1 MSFAFSRRSFLKYTA
16 VAAVAVAGAS
26 LFTGCKVDTSDS
38 YNALRTTPGEL
49 TVLQVTAA
57 MGKYVEASKSYT
69 APVVTGTTI
78 AFPFK
83 ITNGRANPIYVNPNN
98 FKATVLNAKDEVIA
112 KYTAINGLTPDAPL
126 CDTNL
131 KKGASVSG
139 NVTLT
144 LSAALEP
151 GQSIVLTYCPDLQ
164 YNEYSL
170 NWKTTRAIFR
180 PDWFRAVFVCP
191 RFGKVSQFFL

>member
-57 MGKYVEASKSYT
+57 MGTYVEASKSYT
-69 APVVTGTTI
+69 ALDVTGTTI
-78 AFPFK
+78 VFPFK

-98 FKATVLNAKDEVIA
+98 FKATVLNDKDEVIA
-112 KYTAINGLTPDAPL
+112 KYTAINGLSLDPRL

-151 GQSIVLTYCPDLQ
+151 GQSVVLTYCPDLQ

-170 NWKTTRAIFR
+170 NWKTNRAK
-180 PDWFRAVFVCP
+180 D
-191 RFGKVSQFFL
+191 

>member
-26 LFTGCKVDTSDS
+26 LFTGCKIDTSDS

-57 MGKYVEASKSYT
+57 MGTYVEASKSYT
-69 APVVTGTTI
+69 APDVKGTTI
-78 AFPFK
+78 VFPFK

-98 FKATVLNAKDEVIA
+98 FKATVLDAEGKVIA
-112 KYTAINGLTPDAPL
+112 KYKYTASHGLSLEPSL

-131 KKGASVSG
+131 KKDASVSG
-139 NVTLT
+139 NVNLT

-170 NWKTTRAIFR
+170 NWKTTR
-180 PDWFRAVFVCP
+180 PKD
-191 RFGKVSQFFL
+191 

>member
-57 MGKYVEASKSYT
+57 MGTYVEASKSYT
-69 APVVTGTTI
+69 APDVTGTTI
-78 AFPFK
+78 VFPFK

-112 KYTAINGLTPDAPL
+112 KYTAINGLSLEPSL

-131 KKGASVSG
+131 KKDASVSG
-139 NVTLT
+139 NVKLT
-144 LSAALEP
+144 LGAALEP
-151 GQSIVLTYCPDLQ
+151 GQSVVLTYCPDLQ

-170 NWKTTRAIFR
+170 NWKTTRAK
-180 PDWFRAVFVCP
+180 D
-191 RFGKVSQFFL
+191 

>member
-57 MGKYVEASKSYT
+57 MGTYVEASKSYT
-69 APVVTGTTI
+69 GPDNVTGKTI
-78 AFPFK
+78 VFPFK

-98 FKATVLNAKDEVIA
+98 FKATVLNDKDEVIA
-112 KYTAINGLTPDAPL
+112 KYTAINGLTLDATL

-131 KKGASVSG
+131 KKDASVSG
-139 NVTLT
+139 KVTLT
-144 LSAALEP
+144 LDAALEP
-151 GQSIVLTYCPDLQ
+151 GQSVVLTYCPDLQ

-170 NWKTTRAIFR
+170 NWKTTRAK
-180 PDWFRAVFVCP
+180 
-191 RFGKVSQFFL
+191 G

>member
-57 MGKYVEASKSYT
+57 MGTYVEASKSYT
-69 APVVTGTTI
+69 GPDNVTGKTI
-78 AFPFK
+78 VFPFK

-98 FKATVLNAKDEVIA
+98 FKATVLNDKDEVIA
-112 KYTAINGLTPDAPL
+112 KYTAINGLTLDATL

-131 KKGASVSG
+131 KKGAFVSG
-139 NVTLT
+139 KVTLT
-144 LSAALEP
+144 LDAALEP
-151 GQSIVLTYCPDLQ
+151 GQSVVLTYCPDLQ

-170 NWKTTRAIFR
+170 NWKTTRAK
-180 PDWFRAVFVCP
+180 
-191 RFGKVSQFFL
+191 G

>member
-26 LFTGCKVDTSDS
+26 LFTGCKIDTSDS

-57 MGKYVEASKSYT
+57 MGTYVEASKSYT
-69 APVVTGTTI
+69 GPDDVKGTTI
-78 AFPFK
+78 VFPFK

-98 FKATVLNAKDEVIA
+98 FKATVLDAEGKVILA
-112 KYTAINGLTPDAPL
+112 KYTASNGLSLEPSL

-131 KKGASVSG
+131 KKDASVSG
-139 NVTLT
+139 KVTLT

-151 GQSIVLTYCPDLQ
+151 GQSVVLTYCPDLQ

-170 NWKTTRAIFR
+170 NWTTTR
-180 PDWFRAVFVCP
+180 PKD
-191 RFGKVSQFFL
+191 

>member
-57 MGKYVEASKSYT
+57 MGTYVEASKSYT
-69 APVVTGTTI
+69 APKVTGKTI

-98 FKATVLNAKDEVIA
+98 FKATVLNAKDEVIT
-112 KYTAINGLTPDAPL
+112 KYTASNGLTLDATL

-131 KKGASVSG
+131 KKDASVSG
-139 NVTLT
+139 NVNLT
-144 LSAALEP
+144 LGTALEP

-170 NWKTTRAIFR
+170 NWKTTRAK
-180 PDWFRAVFVCP
+180 D
-191 RFGKVSQFFL
+191 

>member
-26 LFTGCKVDTSDS
+26 LFTGCKIDTSDS

-57 MGKYVEASKSYT
+57 MGTYVEASKSYT
-69 APVVTGTTI
+69 GPDDVTGTTI
-78 AFPFK
+78 VFPFK

-98 FKATVLNAKDEVIA
+98 FKATVLDAEGKVILA
-112 KYTAINGLTPDAPL
+112 KYTASNGLSLEPSL

-131 KKGASVSG
+131 KKDASVSG
-139 NVTLT
+139 KVKVT
-144 LSAALEP
+144 LSAALKP

-170 NWKTTRAIFR
+170 NWKTTR
-180 PDWFRAVFVCP
+180 PKD
-191 RFGKVSQFFL
+191 

>member
-26 LFTGCKVDTSDS
+26 LFTGCKIDTSDS

-57 MGKYVEASKSYT
+57 MGYVEASKSYT
-69 APVVTGTTI
+69 APDVKGTTI
-78 AFPFK
+78 VFPFK

-98 FKATVLNAKDEVIA
+98 FKATVLDAEGKVILA
-112 KYTAINGLTPDAPL
+112 KYTASNGLILDARL

-131 KKGASVSG
+131 KKDASVSG
-139 NVTLT
+139 KVTLT

-151 GQSIVLTYCPDLQ
+151 GQSVVLTYCPDLQ

-170 NWKTTRAIFR
+170 NWKTTR
-180 PDWFRAVFVCP
+180 PKD
-191 RFGKVSQFFL
+191 

>member
-26 LFTGCKVDTSDS
+26 LFTGCKIDTSDS

-57 MGKYVEASKSYT
+57 MGTYVEASKSYT
-69 APVVTGTTI
+69 GPKVTTGTRTI

-98 FKATVLNAKDEVIA
+98 FKATVLDAEGKVIA
-112 KYTAINGLTPDAPL
+112 KYKYTASHGLTLDASL

-131 KKGASVSG
+131 KKDASVSG
-139 NVTLT
+139 NVNLT
-144 LSAALEP
+144 LDAALEP

-170 NWKTTRAIFR
+170 NWKTTCAE
-180 PDWFRAVFVCP
+180 
-191 RFGKVSQFFL
+191 G

>member
-26 LFTGCKVDTSDS
+26 LFTGCKIDTSDS

-69 APVVTGTTI
+69 APDVTRKTI

-83 ITNGRANPIYVNPNN
+83 ITNGRANPIYVTPNN
-98 FKATVLNAKDEVIA
+98 FKATVLNAKDEVIT
-112 KYTAINGLTPDAPL
+112 KYTASNGLTLDATL

-131 KKGASVSG
+131 KKDASVSG
-139 NVTLT
+139 NVKVTLG
-144 LSAALEP
+144 AALEP

-170 NWKTTRAIFR
+170 NWKTTRAK
-180 PDWFRAVFVCP
+180 
-191 RFGKVSQFFL
+191 G

>member
-26 LFTGCKVDTSDS
+26 LFTGCKIDTSDS

-57 MGKYVEASKSYT
+57 MGTYVEASKSYT
-69 APVVTGTTI
+69 APDVKGTTI
-78 AFPFK
+78 VFPFK
-83 ITNGRANPIYVNPNN
+83 ITNGRANPIYVTPNN
-98 FKATVLNAKDEVIA
+98 FKATVLDAEGKVIA
-112 KYTAINGLTPDAPL
+112 KYKYTASHGLTLDASL

-131 KKGASVSG
+131 KKDASVSG
-139 NVTLT
+139 KVTLT

-170 NWKTTRAIFR
+170 NWKTIR
-180 PDWFRAVFVCP
+180 PKD
-191 RFGKVSQFFL
+191 

>member
-26 LFTGCKVDTSDS
+26 LFTGCKIDTSDS

-57 MGKYVEASKSYT
+57 MGTYVEASKSYT
-69 APVVTGTTI
+69 APDVKGTTI
-78 AFPFK
+78 VFPFK
-83 ITNGRANPIYVNPNN
+83 ITNGRANPIYVTPNN
-98 FKATVLNAKDEVIA
+98 FKATVLDAEGKVIA
-112 KYTAINGLTPDAPL
+112 KYKYTASHGLSLEPSL

-131 KKGASVSG
+131 KKDASVSG
-139 NVTLT
+139 KVTLT
-144 LSAALEP
+144 LAPDATLKA

-170 NWKTTRAIFR
+170 NWKTTR
-180 PDWFRAVFVCP
+180 
-191 RFGKVSQFFL
+191 

>member
-26 LFTGCKVDTSDS
+26 LFTGCKIDTSDS

-57 MGKYVEASKSYT
+57 MGTYDEASKSYT
-69 APVVTGTTI
+69 APDVNSTTI

-83 ITNGRANPIYVNPNN
+83 ITNGRANPIYVTPNN
-98 FKATVLNAKDEVIA
+98 FKATVLDAEGKVIDNA
-112 KYTAINGLTPDAPL
+112 KYTASNGLSLEPSL

-131 KKGASVSG
+131 KKDASVSG
-139 NVTLT
+139 KVKVTLG
-144 LSAALEP
+144 AALKP

-170 NWKTTRAIFR
+170 NWKTIR
-180 PDWFRAVFVCP
+180 PKD
-191 RFGKVSQFFL
+191 

>member
-26 LFTGCKVDTSDS
+26 LFTGCKIDTSDS

-57 MGKYVEASKSYT
+57 MGNYVEASKSYT
-69 APVVTGTTI
+69 APNVTDTTI

-83 ITNGRANPIYVNPNN
+83 ITNGRANPIYVTPNN
-98 FKATVLNAKDEVIA
+98 FKATVLDAEGKVIANA
-112 KYTAINGLTPDAPL
+112 KYTASHGLTLDAPL

-131 KKGASVSG
+131 KKDASVSG
-139 NVTLT
+139 NVTVT

-170 NWKTTRAIFR
+170 NWKTIR
-180 PDWFRAVFVCP
+180 PKD
-191 RFGKVSQFFL
+191 

>member
-26 LFTGCKVDTSDS
+26 LFTGCKIDTSDS

-57 MGKYVEASKSYT
+57 MGTYDEASKSYT

-78 AFPFK
+78 SFPFK
-83 ITNGRANPIYVNPNN
+83 ITNGRANPIYVTPNN
-98 FKATVLNAKDEVIA
+98 FKATVLDAEGKVIA
-112 KYTAINGLTPDAPL
+112 KYKYTASHGLTLDASL

-131 KKGASVSG
+131 KKDASVSG
-139 NVTLT
+139 NVNLK
-144 LSAALEP
+144 LDVALEP

-170 NWKTTRAIFR
+170 NWKTIR
-180 PDWFRAVFVCP
+180 PKD
-191 RFGKVSQFFL
+191 

>member
-26 LFTGCKVDTSDS
+26 LFTGCKIDTSDS

-57 MGKYVEASKSYT
+57 MGTYVEASKSYT
-69 APVVTGTTI
+69 GPDDVKGTTI
-78 AFPFK
+78 VFPFK

-98 FKATVLNAKDEVIA
+98 FKATVLDAEGKVILA
-112 KYTAINGLTPDAPL
+112 KYTASNGLSLEPSL

-131 KKGASVSG
+131 KKDASVSG
-139 NVTLT
+139 KVTLT

-151 GQSIVLTYCPDLQ
+151 GQSVVLTYCPDLQ

-170 NWKTTRAIFR
+170 NWKTIR
-180 PDWFRAVFVCP
+180 PKD
-191 RFGKVSQFFL
+191 

>member
-26 LFTGCKVDTSDS
+26 LFTGCKIDTSDS

-57 MGKYVEASKSYT
+57 MGYVEASKSYT
-69 APVVTGTTI
+69 APDVKGTTI
-78 AFPFK
+78 VFPFK

-98 FKATVLNAKDEVIA
+98 FKATVLDAEGKVILA
-112 KYTAINGLTPDAPL
+112 KYTASNGLILDARL

-131 KKGASVSG
+131 KKDASVSG
-139 NVTLT
+139 NVTVT
-144 LSAALEP
+144 LDAALEP

-170 NWKTTRAIFR
+170 NWKTTR
-180 PDWFRAVFVCP
+180 PKD
-191 RFGKVSQFFL
+191 

>member
-26 LFTGCKVDTSDS
+26 LFTGCKIDTSDS

-57 MGKYVEASKSYT
+57 MGTYVEASKSYT
-69 APVVTGTTI
+69 GPDDVTGKTI

-83 ITNGRANPIYVNPNN
+83 ITNGRANPIYVTPNN
-98 FKATVLNAKDEVIA
+98 FKATVLDAEGKVIDNA
-112 KYTAINGLTPDAPL
+112 KYTASHGLTLDAPL

-131 KKGASVSG
+131 KKDASVSG
-139 NVTLT
+139 NVTVT

-170 NWKTTRAIFR
+170 NWKTTR
-180 PDWFRAVFVCP
+180 PKD
-191 RFGKVSQFFL
+191 

>member
-26 LFTGCKVDTSDS
+26 LFTGCKIDTSDS
-38 YNALRTTPGEL
+38 YNVLLTTPGEL

-57 MGKYVEASKSYT
+57 MGTYVEASKSYT
-69 APVVTGTTI
+69 APDVTGTTI
-78 AFPFK
+78 VFPFK

-98 FKATVLNAKDEVIA
+98 FKATVLNDKDKVIA
-112 KYTAINGLTPDAPL
+112 KYTAINGLSLEPSL

-131 KKGASVSG
+131 KKDASVSG
-139 NVTLT
+139 NVKLT
-144 LSAALEP
+144 LGAALEP

-170 NWKTTRAIFR
+170 NWKTTRAK
-180 PDWFRAVFVCP
+180 
-191 RFGKVSQFFL
+191 G

>member
-26 LFTGCKVDTSDS
+26 LFTGCKIDTSDS

-69 APVVTGTTI
+69 GPDDVTGKTI

-98 FKATVLNAKDEVIA
+98 FKATVLDAENKVIA
-112 KYTAINGLTPDAPL
+112 KYTAINGLTLDASL

-144 LSAALEP
+144 LSAALDP
-151 GQSIVLTYCPDLQ
+151 GQSVVLTYCPDLQ

-170 NWKTTRAIFR
+170 NWKTTR
-180 PDWFRAVFVCP
+180 PKD
-191 RFGKVSQFFL
+191 

>member
-26 LFTGCKVDTSDS
+26 LFTGCKIDTSDS
-38 YNALRTTPGEL
+38 YNVLLTTPGEL

-57 MGKYVEASKSYT
+57 MGTYVEASKSYT
-69 APVVTGTTI
+69 APDVTGTTI

-98 FKATVLNAKDEVIA
+98 FKATVLDAENKVIA
-112 KYTAINGLTPDAPL
+112 KYTAINGLSLEPSL

-131 KKGASVSG
+131 KKDASVSG
-139 NVTLT
+139 NVNLT
-144 LSAALEP
+144 LGAALEA

-170 NWKTTRAIFR
+170 NWKTTRAE
-180 PDWFRAVFVCP
+180 
-191 RFGKVSQFFL
+191 G

>member
-57 MGKYVEASKSYT
+57 MGTYVEASKSYT
-69 APVVTGTTI
+69 GPDNVTGKTI
-78 AFPFK
+78 VFPFK

-98 FKATVLNAKDEVIA
+98 FKATVLNDKDEVIA
-112 KYTAINGLTPDAPL
+112 KYTAINGLTLDATL

-151 GQSIVLTYCPDLQ
+151 GQSVVLTYCPDLQ

-170 NWKTTRAIFR
+170 NWKTTRAK
-180 PDWFRAVFVCP
+180 
-191 RFGKVSQFFL
+191 G

>member
-1 MSFAFSRRSFLKYTA
+1 
-16 VAAVAVAGAS
+16 
-26 LFTGCKVDTSDS
+26 
-38 YNALRTTPGEL
+38 
-49 TVLQVTAA
+49 
-57 MGKYVEASKSYT
+57 MGTYVEASKSYT
-69 APVVTGTTI
+69 APDVTGMTI

-98 FKATVLNAKDEVIA
+98 FKATVLDAEGKVILA
-112 KYTAINGLTPDAPL
+112 KYTAINGLTLDAPL

-139 NVTLT
+139 NVNLT
-144 LSAALEP
+144 LGAALEP

-170 NWKTTRAIFR
+170 NWKTT
-180 PDWFRAVFVCP
+180 CP
-191 RFGKVSQFFL
+191 KG

>member
-26 LFTGCKVDTSDS
+26 LFTGCKIDTSDS

-57 MGKYVEASKSYT
+57 MGTYVEASKSYT
-69 APVVTGTTI
+69 APDVTRTTI

-98 FKATVLNAKDEVIA
+98 FKATVLDAEGKVIA
-112 KYTAINGLTPDAPL
+112 KYKYTASHGLSLEPSL

-131 KKGASVSG
+131 KKDASVSG
-139 NVTLT
+139 NVKVTLD
-144 LSAALEP
+144 AALEP

-170 NWKTTRAIFR
+170 NWKTTR
-180 PDWFRAVFVCP
+180 PKD
-191 RFGKVSQFFL
+191 

>member
-57 MGKYVEASKSYT
+57 MGTYVEASKSYT
-69 APVVTGTTI
+69 GPDNVTGKTI
-78 AFPFK
+78 VFPFK

-98 FKATVLNAKDEVIA
+98 FKATVLNDKDEVIA
-112 KYTAINGLTPDAPL
+112 KYTAINGLSLDPRL

-131 KKGASVSG
+131 KKDASVSG
-139 NVTLT
+139 DVTLT

-151 GQSIVLTYCPDLQ
+151 GQSVVLTYCPDLQ

-170 NWKTTRAIFR
+170 NWKTIRAK
-180 PDWFRAVFVCP
+180 D
-191 RFGKVSQFFL
+191 

>member
-57 MGKYVEASKSYT
+57 MGTYVEASKSYT
-69 APVVTGTTI
+69 APDVTGTTI
-78 AFPFK
+78 VFPFK

-98 FKATVLNAKDEVIA
+98 FKATVLNDKDEVIA
-112 KYTAINGLTPDAPL
+112 KYTAINGLSLDPRL

-131 KKGASVSG
+131 KKDASVSG
-139 NVTLT
+139 DVKLT
-144 LSAALEP
+144 LGAALEP

-170 NWKTTRAIFR
+170 NWKTTRAK
-180 PDWFRAVFVCP
+180 D
-191 RFGKVSQFFL
+191 

>member
-57 MGKYVEASKSYT
+57 MGTYVEASKSYT
-69 APVVTGTTI
+69 GPNVTGTTI
-78 AFPFK
+78 VFPFK

-112 KYTAINGLTPDAPL
+112 KYTAINGLTLDATL

-131 KKGASVSG
+131 KKGASVPG
-139 NVTLT
+139 NITLT

-151 GQSIVLTYCPDLQ
+151 GQSVVLTYCPDLQ

-170 NWKTTRAIFR
+170 NWKTTR
-180 PDWFRAVFVCP
+180 PKD
-191 RFGKVSQFFL
+191 

>member
-57 MGKYVEASKSYT
+57 MGTYVEASKSYT
-69 APVVTGTTI
+69 VPDVTGTTI

-112 KYTAINGLTPDAPL
+112 KYTAINGLSLEPSL

-131 KKGASVSG
+131 KKDVSVSG
-139 NVTLT
+139 KVTLT

-151 GQSIVLTYCPDLQ
+151 GQSVVLTYCPDLQ

-170 NWKTTRAIFR
+170 NWKTTRAK
-180 PDWFRAVFVCP
+180 D
-191 RFGKVSQFFL
+191 

>member
-26 LFTGCKVDTSDS
+26 LFTGCKIDTSDS
-38 YNALRTTPGEL
+38 YNVLLTTPGEL

-57 MGKYVEASKSYT
+57 MGTYVEASKSYT
-69 APVVTGTTI
+69 APDVTGTTI

-83 ITNGRANPIYVNPNN
+83 ITNGRSNPIYVNPNN
-98 FKATVLNAKDEVIA
+98 FKVTVLDAENKVIA
-112 KYTAINGLTPDAPL
+112 KYTAINGLSLEPSL

-131 KKGASVSG
+131 KKDASVSG
-139 NVTLT
+139 NVNLT
-144 LSAALEP
+144 LGAALEP

-170 NWKTTRAIFR
+170 NWKTTRAK
-180 PDWFRAVFVCP
+180 
-191 RFGKVSQFFL
+191 G

>member
-26 LFTGCKVDTSDS
+26 LFTGCKIDTSDS

-57 MGKYVEASKSYT
+57 MGTYVEASKSYT
-69 APVVTGTTI
+69 GPDDVKGTTI
-78 AFPFK
+78 VFPFK

-98 FKATVLNAKDEVIA
+98 FKATVLDAEGKVILA
-112 KYTAINGLTPDAPL
+112 KYTASNGLILDARL

-131 KKGASVSG
+131 KKDASVSG
-139 NVTLT
+139 NVTLN

-170 NWKTTRAIFR
+170 NWKTTR
-180 PDWFRAVFVCP
+180 PKD
-191 RFGKVSQFFL
+191 

>member
-26 LFTGCKVDTSDS
+26 LFTGCKIDTSDS

-57 MGKYVEASKSYT
+57 MGYVEASKSYT
-69 APVVTGTTI
+69 APDVKGTTI
-78 AFPFK
+78 VFPFK

-98 FKATVLNAKDEVIA
+98 FKATVLDAEGKVILA
-112 KYTAINGLTPDAPL
+112 KYTASNGLTLDASL

-131 KKGASVSG
+131 KKDASVSG
-139 NVTLT
+139 NVNLT
-144 LSAALEP
+144 LDVALEP

-170 NWKTTRAIFR
+170 NWKTTRKK
-180 PDWFRAVFVCP
+180 D
-191 RFGKVSQFFL
+191 

>member
-26 LFTGCKVDTSDS
+26 LFTGCKIDTSDS

-57 MGKYVEASKSYT
+57 MGTYVEASKSYT
-69 APVVTGTTI
+69 GPDDVKGTTI
-78 AFPFK
+78 VFPFK

-98 FKATVLNAKDEVIA
+98 FKATVLDAEGKVIA
-112 KYTAINGLTPDAPL
+112 KYKYTASHGLTLDASL

-131 KKGASVSG
+131 KKDASVSG
-139 NVTLT
+139 NVTLN

-170 NWKTTRAIFR
+170 NWKTTR
-180 PDWFRAVFVCP
+180 PKD
-191 RFGKVSQFFL
+191 

>member
-26 LFTGCKVDTSDS
+26 LFTGCKIDTSDS
-38 YNALRTTPGEL
+38 YNVLLTTPGEL

-57 MGKYVEASKSYT
+57 MGTYVEASKSYT
-69 APVVTGTTI
+69 APDVTGTTI
-78 AFPFK
+78 VFPFK

-98 FKATVLNAKDEVIA
+98 FKATVLDAEKKVIA
-112 KYTAINGLTPDAPL
+112 KYTAINGLSLDPLL

-131 KKGASVSG
+131 KKDASVSG
-139 NVTLT
+139 DVTLT
-144 LSAALEP
+144 LGAALEP
-151 GQSIVLTYCPDLQ
+151 GQSVVLTYCPDLQ

-170 NWKTTRAIFR
+170 NWKTTRAE
-180 PDWFRAVFVCP
+180 
-191 RFGKVSQFFL
+191 G

>member
-57 MGKYVEASKSYT
+57 MGTYVEASKSYT
-69 APVVTGTTI
+69 APDVTGTTI
-78 AFPFK
+78 VFPFK

-98 FKATVLNAKDEVIA
+98 FKATVLDAEGKVIANA
-112 KYTAINGLTPDAPL
+112 KYTAINGLSLEPSL

-131 KKGASVSG
+131 KKDASVSG
-139 NVTLT
+139 NIKLT
-144 LSAALEP
+144 LGAALEP
-151 GQSIVLTYCPDLQ
+151 GQSVVLTYCPDLQ

-170 NWKTTRAIFR
+170 NWKTTR
-180 PDWFRAVFVCP
+180 PKD
-191 RFGKVSQFFL
+191 

>member
-57 MGKYVEASKSYT
+57 MGTYVEASKSYT
-69 APVVTGTTI
+69 APDVTGTTI
-78 AFPFK
+78 VFPFK

-112 KYTAINGLTPDAPL
+112 KYTAINGLSLEPTL

-131 KKGASVSG
+131 KKDAFVSG
-139 NVTLT
+139 KVTLT
-144 LSAALEP
+144 LGAALEP
-151 GQSIVLTYCPDLQ
+151 GQSVVLTYCPDLQ

-170 NWKTTRAIFR
+170 NWKTTR
-180 PDWFRAVFVCP
+180 PKD
-191 RFGKVSQFFL
+191 